1 MQAVRCVVDNSGDN
15 FANNQPDG
23 PNAHRALMA
32 RIAATRDRKAFRS
45 LFEFFGPRVKS
56 LMMKAGADHAF
67 ADDLVQDVMM
77 TVWRKVELY
86 APDRGTVSAWIFT
99 IARNA
104 RIDRLRKS
112 SSQPYD
118 DIDEVHI
125 ESGEK
130 SAEETVIS
138 GQHRARVA
146 IAMSKLSDDQKSI
159 IELSYLHDVPQSEIA
174 ERLAIPLGTVK
185 SRMRLAYA
193 KLRVELE
200 DLQ

>member
-1 MQAVRCVVDNSGDN
+1 MQAVRCVTDNSDN
-15 FANNQPDG
+15 ISESFLPDS
-23 PNAHRALMA
+23 HRKLMA
-32 RIAATRDRKAFRS
+32 RIVASRDRNAFRD
-45 LFEFFGPRVKS
+45 LFEYFGPRVKS

-104 RIDRLRKS
+104 RIDRLRKN
-112 SSQPYD
+112 SSQPYE
-118 DIDEVHI
+118 DIENVNI

-130 SAEETVIS
+130 SAEDAVITD
-138 GQHRARVA
+138 QHTSRVS
-146 IAMSKLSDDQKSI
+146 IAMNTLSDDQKSI

-174 ERLAIPLGTVK
+174 QRLSIPLGTVK